1 MNAKLTHL
9 MRLILSAIISLLGF
23 SSCELFQEQ
32 RDMYGTPIADYQV
45 KGCVTDADDNPIA
58 GLRVVIAETGFGE
71 ENDMQTLTTNKNGEY
86 ISEKKERK
94 YRTNTLTITDIDGD
108 ENGGSFKEK
117 TFNLNEIKPVLDK
130 SKAEGWYEGVYVYT
144 INTSLLREYRADE

>member
-9 MRLILSAIISLLGF
+9 MQLILSAIISLLGF

-32 RDMYGTPIADYQV
+32 RDMYGTPIAEYQV

-58 GLRVVIAETGFGE
+58 GLRVVITETGFGE

>member
-1 MNAKLTHL
+1 MNAQLTHL

-32 RDMYGTPIADYQV
+32 GDMYGTPIADYQV

-58 GLRVVIAETGFGE
+58 GLRVVITETGFGE

>member
-9 MRLILSAIISLLGF
+9 MRLVLSAVISLLGF

-32 RDMYGTPIADYQV
+32 GDMYGTPIADYQV

-58 GLRVVIAETGFGE
+58 GLRVVITETGFGE
-71 ENDMQTLTTNKNGEY
+71 ECDMQTLTTNKNGEY

>member
-58 GLRVVIAETGFGE
+58 GLRVVITETGFGE